1 MIRIGTRNSPLA
13 MWQAKEVEQKLQNLG
28 YETVLVPVLSSGD
41 KNLNQPLYSLGITG
55 VFTKDL
61 DIALLNNEIDIAVHS
76 LKEIPKAEKIIKEMT
91 KEFLAWERKRKF
103 APNIHQ
109 FKAAHLS

>member
-28 YETVLVPVLSSGD
+28 YETSLVPVLSSGD
-41 KNLNQPLYSLGITG
+41 KKLNQPLYSLGITG

-61 DIALLNNEIDIAVHS
+61 DVALS
-76 LKEIPKAEKIIKEMT
+76 
-91 KEFLAWERKRKF
+91 
-103 APNIHQ
+103 
-109 FKAAHLS
+109 

>member
-61 DIALLNNEIDIAVHS
+61 DIALLNN
-76 LKEIPKAEKIIKEMT
+76 
-91 KEFLAWERKRKF
+91 
-103 APNIHQ
+103 
-109 FKAAHLS
+109 